1 MEKPTFTVILPAAGS
16 GKRLGYKEPK
26 AFVPLHGEPII
37 RHTIRAFESIKGI
50 KKVIIPVP
58 AKILPVAQ
66 SLSNISAPFEIKVIE
81 GGFERIDSIRIA
93 LEQTDDDFVAVHD
106 AVRPLIS
113 RAEIEAVF
121 SSAEQHGAAI
131 LVTDS
136 ECTLKESQKNAI
148 VKRTI
153 DRNLVKQAQTPQVF
167 DTKLL
172 KKAYEFALANNIF
185 GTDDAS
191 LVEILPGAPSIH
203 TVNGSRKN
211 IKITYPED
219 LEMVSALMKKNKPAV
234 RIGYG
239 YDVHQLLENRKL
251 VIGGVNIPFE
261 KGLLGHSDADI
272 LIHAIVDAIMGALS
286 LGDIGTHFPD
296 TDDQFKNIDSRI
308 LLRKARELMHD
319 AGYEI
324 GNIDATIVAERPKM
338 KPFIGKMQT
347 VLSMDLNTAP
357 EQISVKATTSEK
369 MGFVGREEGLS
380 ATAVAL
386 LNIRT

>member
-1 MEKPTFTVILPAAGS
+1 
-16 GKRLGYKEPK
+16 
-26 AFVPLHGEPII
+26 
-37 RHTIRAFESIKGI
+37 
-50 KKVIIPVP
+50 
-58 AKILPVAQ
+58 
-66 SLSNISAPFEIKVIE
+66 
-81 GGFERIDSIRIA
+81 
-93 LEQTDDDFVAVHD
+93 
-106 AVRPLIS
+106 
-113 RAEIEAVF
+113 
-121 SSAEQHGAAI
+121 
-131 LVTDS
+131 
-136 ECTLKESQKNAI
+136 
-148 VKRTI
+148 
-153 DRNLVKQAQTPQVF
+153 
-167 DTKLL
+167 
-172 KKAYEFALANNIF
+172 
-185 GTDDAS
+185 
-191 LVEILPGAPSIH
+191 
-203 TVNGSRKN
+203 
-211 IKITYPED
+211 
-219 LEMVSALMKKNKPAV
+219 MKKNKPAV